1 MHAELGKHRD
11 WNAKYLVNTL
21 TDYTRPN
28 DHMWDRTGFSKTD
41 GNYFVPFFFFF
52 FFFLAPLVSSQ
63 RVSPARF
70 RGEFI
75 PECVM
80 GFTVPGHGALL
91 TLTSYRFI

>member
-1 MHAELGKHRD
+1 MTGMQNTSLILLLTIHGPTIICGIGLGSVKRMEII
-11 WNAKYLVNTL
+11 LSL
-21 TDYTRPN
+21 
-28 DHMWDRTGFSKTD
+28 
-41 GNYFVPFFFFF
+41 FFFF